1 MTDRERKKLEKLIFY
16 VLGRR
21 PDEFGLIPDEKG
33 FFRLKDLHRALI
45 EEEGT
50 KGLRLKQLTNFFLIF
65 RPDKFEFLEKEGL
78 VRVRPDWADEAV
90 FEPRLVE
97 VPPAILFTPV
107 RPQAWIKASEMGL
120 SGRDRVVLTSD
131 EDLARRLAKR
141 KGALVIAVEARRA
154 LEMGVVFERYLEK
167 LYLAPWL
174 PAEVLRGP
182 KVDEEFKKRYQKR
195 PKEEREPVETK
206 IIIPSSPEIPFRKL
220 TRGKKKEPSWKRA
233 RREKRRR

>member
-1 MTDRERKKLEKLIFY
+1 MTDRERKRLEKLIFY

-21 PDEFGLIPDEKG
+21 PDEFGLIPNEKG

-50 KGLRLKQLTNFFLIF
+50 KNLRLKQLIDFFLIF
-65 RPDKFEFLEKEGL
+65 RPEKFEFLEKEGL
-78 VRVRPDWADEAV
+78 VRVRPDLAEEAV

-97 VPPAILFTPV
+97 VPPVILFAPV
-107 RPQAWIKASEMGL
+107 RLRAWIKASEIGL
-120 SGRDRVVLTSD
+120 SGRDHVLLTSE

-141 KGALVIAVEARRA
+141 KGALVITVEARRA
-154 LEMGVVFERYLEK
+154 LEMGVIFECYIEK

-174 PAEVLRGP
+174 PAEVLKGP

-195 PKEEREPVETK
+195 PKEEKLEETK
-206 IIIPSSPEIPFRKL
+206 ILIPPAPETSFRKL
-220 TRGKKKEPSWKRA
+220 TRGKKKEPSWKRV